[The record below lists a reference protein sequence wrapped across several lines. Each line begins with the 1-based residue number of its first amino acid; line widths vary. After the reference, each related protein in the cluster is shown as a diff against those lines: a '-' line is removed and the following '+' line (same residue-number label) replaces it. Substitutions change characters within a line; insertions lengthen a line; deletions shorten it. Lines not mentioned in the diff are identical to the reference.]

1 MLTAKKNKN
10 KRSDEFSLLT
20 LQSWFVDASVTTV
33 RERGELA
40 TTKHDHTGTNV
51 TYESD

>member
-1 MLTAKKNKN
+1 MLTAEKKIKI
-10 KRSDEFSLLT
+10 KG
-20 LQSWFVDASVTTV
+20 VTNFHCRLCSPKTV
-33 RERGELA
+33 RERGELE

>member
-1 MLTAKKNKN
+1 MLTAKNEIKIKG
-10 KRSDEFSLLT
+10 
-20 LQSWFVDASVTTV
+20 VTNFHCRLCSPNDSI